1 MIAPYTLGKFNQ
13 LRVCQFKQGGLF
25 FENQKFILE
34 DVVTGEKRKVS
45 IPLMAFNG
53 MLIPQEGELMDVYM
67 CDNNKYSIVVV
78 GENFKNFKRKYS
90 LSKVVSE
97 DEVSK

>member
-53 MLIPQEGELMDVYM
+53 MLIPQEGELM
-67 CDNNKYSIVVV
+67 CDNDKYSIVVV